1 MQAEVVV
8 LAASREEALE
18 LISKEDRWN
27 MEELSRIEPVI
38 IPVTQSTVVTSFVEY
53 L

>member
-8 LAASREEALE
+8 LAETREEALD

-27 MEELSRIEPVI
+27 MEELNRIEPLVI
-38 IPVTQSTVVTSFVEY
+38 PLGRSTVVTSFVEY